1 VNHLRLTVI
10 AATLAAAGS
19 AGAQPGAEPPATA
32 AAALEAPP
40 AAAVSI
46 ALDPLFAVSG
56 VAGEYERWL
65 GRWSWSVGGGLAS
78 HAGGDYGS
86 TTVAAGAEVRYWFKR
101 DAIWSQVAPGSMVGW
116 FAGARLDA
124 AAIRTVDRM
133 DDRALPTTLAFEATV
148 RGGYRLAPWRRLVV
162 TPSLGIGARTDVV
175 PGSSVPTWRT
185 GVVQSQLAIGW
196 LF

>member
-1 VNHLRLTVI
+1 MSYLRVTVI
-10 AATLAAAGS
+10 AAILASAGGAAA
-19 AGAQPGAEPPATA
+19 QPSAEPAATA
-32 AAALEAPP
+32 TASLEVPHDS
-40 AAAVSI
+40 AVSI
-46 ALDPLFAVSG
+46 ALDPLFALSG
-56 VAGEYERWL
+56 IAGEYERML

-86 TTVAAGAEVRYWFKR
+86 TTIAAGAEARYWFKR
-101 DAIWSQVAPGSMVGW
+101 DAIWSQVAPGTMVGW

-133 DDRALPTTLAFEATV
+133 DDRALPTTYAFEATL

-162 TPSLGIGARTDVV
+162 TPSLGIGTRTDVV
-175 PGSSVPTWRT
+175 PGSPVPSWSV
-185 GVVQSQLAIGW
+185 GVVQMQLAVGW